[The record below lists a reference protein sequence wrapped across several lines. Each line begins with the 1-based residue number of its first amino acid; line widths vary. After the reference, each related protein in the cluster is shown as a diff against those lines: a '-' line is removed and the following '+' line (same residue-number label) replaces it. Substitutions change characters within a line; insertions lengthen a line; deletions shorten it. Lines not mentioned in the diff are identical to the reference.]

1 MRIRAVTISKKDSL
15 GIIRDVSLRAEVTE
29 PSRIGLLGGTFDPPH
44 LGHLAAAETAREALG
59 LDRVV
64 LVVANDP
71 WQKTGANCP
80 PVSAVEVRLAMV
92 RAAVVGHPDLEVDDI
107 EVTRGGPSYTA
118 DTLDEYAQNHP
129 GSQLFLLVGSDVA
142 PGLDGWVRPED
153 VRRRATIVVMERP
166 GHIGGRP
173 PRGWEHEVLDGSFP
187 DLAGRELRAMVAAG
201 GDSSDAVPPGVAN
214 LILDH
219 ELYGIHR

>member
-1 MRIRAVTISKKDSL
+1 
-15 GIIRDVSLRAEVTE
+15 VSLRTDVTV

-44 LGHLAAAETAREALG
+44 HGHLAAAETARETLG

-71 WQKTGANCP
+71 WQKTAANCP
-80 PVSAVEVRLAMV
+80 PVSPVEIRLAMV
-92 RAAVVGHPDLEVDDI
+92 RAAVVDHPDLEVDDI
-107 EVTRGGPSYTA
+107 EIRRGGPSYTA
-118 DTLDEYAQNHP
+118 DTLAEYTQHHP
-129 GSQLFLLVGSDVA
+129 KSQLFLLVGSDVA

-153 VRRRATIVVMERP
+153 VRSSATIVVMERP

-173 PRGWEHEVLDGSFP
+173 PAGWEYEVLDGSFP
-187 DLAGRELRAMVAAG
+187 DLAGRELRAVVAAG
-201 GDSSDAVPPGVAN
+201 GDSSDAVPPSVAT

-219 ELYGIHR
+219 GLYGIRRRPGQMRR